1 MKPLNASNVSDI
13 SGDHVS
19 FDASNVSDISGD
31 HVSFFE
37 EREGHSNGPDNAY
50 GNHMQFT
57 VEGLKTNGL
66 EWVPM
71 KQGGFSA
78 WVQQSADYSS
88 KEVIIAPESIVPVH
102 RNVVGDTTIYFIYG
116 LPMTVIEFADDSIKT
131 TILGREPSKGQ
142 VSAHVIKK
150 NTYFSRFIASEGEPG
165 TLMFTY
171 AGFINVPGGNQK
183 TERATKEGLRKEY
196 PRTPEWV
203 LEKLVATEAKGM

>member
-37 EREGHSNGPDNAY
+37 ERGSNSDTPY

-78 WVQQSADYSS
+78 WVQQSHQYSS

-102 RNVVGDTTIYFIYG
+102 RNIVADTTIYFIYG

-196 PRTPEWV
+196 PRTPEWEPMCV
-203 LEKLVATEAKGM
+203 LTPSSNDFF

>member
-1 MKPLNASNVSDI
+1 M
-13 SGDHVS
+13 
-19 FDASNVSDISGD
+19 
-31 HVSFFE
+31 
-37 EREGHSNGPDNAY
+37 
-50 GNHMQFT
+50 
-57 VEGLKTNGL
+57 
-66 EWVPM
+66 
-71 KQGGFSA
+71 
-78 WVQQSADYSS
+78 
-88 KEVIIAPESIVPVH
+88 PVH

-196 PRTPEWV
+196 PRTPESEPMCV
-203 LEKLVATEAKGM
+203 LTPSSNDFSKNQLYSNVVVTFRIPFSKTCNNVRCEIS